1 MTNAMNID
9 FLTKRLQFA
18 VYLHASGLLKYL
30 RAEPNGDGKV
40 RFVFRDDERRG
51 SEIEFQFDR
60 GATVSARDLFSSQ
73 TFLRRQMSEA
83 IENRTNG
90 ERSNEHTD
98 RSAR

>member
-1 MTNAMNID
+1 MICE
-9 FLTKRLQFA
+9 FPTKRLQLAIF
-18 VYLHASGLLKYL
+18 LHASGALTYL

-40 RFVFRDDERRG
+40 RFVFRDEERRG

-60 GATVSARDLFSSQ
+60 GATVAARDLFSSQ

-90 ERSNEHTD
+90 ERRNDHTD